1 MTALVVLLIS
11 VSCVL
16 LSGTTA
22 AQEDD
27 SLTFEKDGLLYEVY
41 YYGSVMVTGTSDD
54 FDETDLVIPSRVTNE
69 GESFTVSKIGPG
81 AFENHTQL
89 VSVAVPSYSSLEERA
104 FAGCTSL
111 KDINI
116 PSTEDSLVETFAG
129 CTSLE
134 SVNLSGNLYNT
145 HLRGTFEGCS
155 SLREVGIR
163 FVASIGDDTFAG
175 CESLTDIEMSH
186 VNEVGDN
193 AFAGCT
199 SLRSLDFGEGL
210 WGIGDGAFAGCTSLV
225 SVTVPDSANRPT
237 IGDRAFEGCESLGS
251 VYIGEGIAGV
261 GDHAFSGCTSVS
273 SLTFLSVCDVGEDAF
288 SDIDRLESLYVRSQ
302 GVLDQLKLGGS
313 LSTLTL
319 GGEIIDITSQS
330 APSLS
335 GIRTLVFEEGVRSIG
350 EGAFQDSRGLDLLAI
365 PDSLESIGGSA
376 FHLDGGCRVAGPEG
390 CLDQFSVADDSY
402 GNLIVYEVS
411 GLTDTADH
419 VRYGWA
425 QPNDEV
431 SPDYEPVGGYTMSV
445 TVDGTEVLG
454 SFEMPTHDVTVG
466 IRYDDGLR
474 ELWFYADDILVAYSK
489 ARMGEPIPL
498 PEDPS
503 RTPDGDIAY
512 EFQGWY
518 GYEPGMVVT
527 GSESFSAWFVG
538 FVADSSGGEVRYGHM
553 YFGNNL
559 DDAVHVSEEC
569 AQDLLSRSVREGLGG
584 VVFEFSHGRMTLG
597 NDDLARIVGDGL
609 TIRMGD
615 LYFDD
620 FRYFVEIGGS
630 DGTVHVDVDIPWRTT
645 VSVPSTVV
653 VQGMDGAPAEVE
665 FNNMWLEGKHYVRF
679 TATESVRCDVK
690 GSDLTM
696 DEGAQIVMYTVIL
709 LILVACAVVYL
720 NTRND

>member
-1 MTALVVLLIS
+1 MSANSSVVTSVALGAS
-11 VSCVL
+11 AGFCAN
-16 LSGTTA
+16 TDT
-22 AQEDD
+22 
-27 SLTFEKDGLLYEVY
+27 LTPGERAYLPP
-41 YYGSVMVTGTSDD
+41 VTGQGRKA
-54 FDETDLVIPSRVTNE
+54 EAL
-69 GESFTVSKIGPG
+69 SFL
-81 AFENHTQL
+81 A
-89 VSVAVPSYSSLEERA
+89 R
-104 FAGCTSL
+104 
-111 KDINI
+111 
-116 PSTEDSLVETFAG
+116 
-129 CTSLE
+129 
-134 SVNLSGNLYNT
+134 
-145 HLRGTFEGCS
+145 
-155 SLREVGIR
+155 
-163 FVASIGDDTFAG
+163 
-175 CESLTDIEMSH
+175 
-186 VNEVGDN
+186 
-193 AFAGCT
+193 
-199 SLRSLDFGEGL
+199 
-210 WGIGDGAFAGCTSLV
+210 
-225 SVTVPDSANRPT
+225 
-237 IGDRAFEGCESLGS
+237 
-251 VYIGEGIAGV
+251 
-261 GDHAFSGCTSVS
+261 
-273 SLTFLSVCDVGEDAF
+273 
-288 SDIDRLESLYVRSQ
+288 
-302 GVLDQLKLGGS
+302 
-313 LSTLTL
+313 LTL
-319 GGEIIDITSQS
+319 KMRMNFYAYLKELQ
-330 APSLS
+330 
-335 GIRTLVFEEGVRSIG
+335 
-350 EGAFQDSRGLDLLAI
+350 
-365 PDSLESIGGSA
+365 
-376 FHLDGGCRVAGPEG
+376 
-390 CLDQFSVADDSY
+390 
-402 GNLIVYEVS
+402 
-411 GLTDTADH
+411 TD
-419 VRYGWA
+419 
-425 QPNDEV
+425 
-431 SPDYEPVGGYTMSV
+431 
-445 TVDGTEVLG
+445 
-454 SFEMPTHDVTVG
+454 
-466 IRYDDGLR
+466 
-474 ELWFYADDILVAYSK
+474 ADDILVAYSK

-538 FVADSSGGEVRYGHM
+538 FVADPSGGEVRYGHM

-720 NTRND
+720 NTRNN